1 MNKNSIFLFA
11 HKPILNPKRI
21 KVFEKLNA
29 YYSIYLNSL
38 LYLNWIE
45 MFSSIKTN
53 FDFYFVLNK
62 EDKDFIPK
70 NFIPDYGT
78 VILLES
84 GMSNFLKTIV
94 KNIRQ
99 VNYTKQIYI
108 FYNSIRVAKED
119 VTKTFNLLSI
129 DDQSIVVGKSENE
142 LIAFLGT
149 NTADNNILNNL
160 FLENITY
167 AKLLNNLSKMD
178 IFIQTIDN
186 FLTLNNFNDVKKLY
200 IELSKK
206 ESLSFC
212 SENMHER
219 FNDLFI
225 EYKNLLN
232 D

>member
-1 MNKNSIFLFA
+1 MNKNSIFLLA
-11 HKPILNPKRI
+11 HKPILNPERI
-21 KVFEKLNA
+21 KVFEKLNV
-29 YYSIYLNSL
+29 YYSVYLNSL

-45 MFSSIKTN
+45 MFSSTKTN

-84 GMSNFLKTIV
+84 GMSNFPKTIV

-129 DDQSIVVGKSENE
+129 DDQSIVIGKSENE

-149 NTADNNILNNL
+149 NTADENILNDL

-167 AKLLNNLSKMD
+167 NKLLNKLSKVD

-225 EYKNLLN
+225 EYKDLLN

>member
-1 MNKNSIFLFA
+1 MNKNSIFLLA
-11 HKPILNPKRI
+11 HKPILNPERI
-21 KVFEKLNA
+21 KVFEKLNV
-29 YYSIYLNSL
+29 YYSVYLNSL

-129 DDQSIVVGKSENE
+129 DDQSIVIGKSENE

-149 NTADNNILNNL
+149 NTADENILNDL

-167 AKLLNNLSKMD
+167 NKLLNKLSKVD

-225 EYKNLLN
+225 EYKDLLN

>member
-1 MNKNSIFLFA
+1 MNKNSIFLLA
-11 HKPILNPKRI
+11 HKPILNPERI

-29 YYSIYLNSL
+29 YYSVYLNSL
-38 LYLNWIE
+38 LYLNWLE

-94 KNIRQ
+94 KNMRQ

-129 DDQSIVVGKSENE
+129 DDQSIVIGKSENE

-149 NTADNNILNNL
+149 NTADQNILNDL
-160 FLENITY
+160 LLENINY
-167 AKLLNNLSKMD
+167 DKLLNKLSKVD

-225 EYKNLLN
+225 EYKDLLN

>member
-11 HKPILNPKRI
+11 HKPILNPERI
-21 KVFEKLNA
+21 KVFEKLNV
-29 YYSIYLNSL
+29 YYSVYLNSL

-129 DDQSIVVGKSENE
+129 DDQSIVIGKSENE

-149 NTADNNILNNL
+149 NTTDENILNDL

-167 AKLLNNLSKMD
+167 NKLLNKLSKVD

-225 EYKNLLN
+225 EYKDLLN

>member
-1 MNKNSIFLFA
+1 MNKNSIFLLA
-11 HKPILNPKRI
+11 HKPILNPERI

-29 YYSIYLNSL
+29 YYSVYLNSL
-38 LYLNWIE
+38 LYLNWLE

-84 GMSNFLKTIV
+84 GMSNFLQTIV
-94 KNIRQ
+94 KNMRQ

-129 DDQSIVVGKSENE
+129 DDQSIVIGKSENE

-149 NTADNNILNNL
+149 NTADQNILNDL
-160 FLENITY
+160 LLENINY
-167 AKLLNNLSKMD
+167 DKLLNKLSKVD

-225 EYKNLLN
+225 EYKDLLN